1 MRNEYFEKAIESG
14 VGTICLLRTEGL
26 AFRKDFIDRYRFNF
40 SFRRIMY
47 LPVDANDVILNRF
60 WGSEDVIDFM
70 VVDNN
75 TILFRTNTPPV
86 NVMEYFIICWA
97 SIEPETPSV
106 FMYLDN
112 NTGRIGDI
120 SCIDGRV
127 ESHSLLPDTEPT
139 DERYNTTKDMIIKEM
154 STLPSNF
161 VELES
166 IKNIIVTIN
175 SNIRADVTM
184 ITNHILRYLLK
195 NGKMLDLSVISSEV
209 LLFTITPEFNLTNF
223 KDALKEALSL
233 FGIQLGVSSIRLEIY
248 NNIGNRITSVHEVT
262 RDEE

>member
-26 AFRKDFIDRYRFNF
+26 AFMKEFIDRYRFNF

-47 LPVDANDVILNRF
+47 LPVDASDVIMNRF

-70 VVDNN
+70 VIDNN

-86 NVMEYFIICWA
+86 NVMEYFIIYWA

-120 SCIDGRV
+120 SCNDGRV
-127 ESHSLLPDTEPT
+127 ESRSLLPDTETT
-139 DERYNTTKDMIIKEM
+139 DERYNAAKDIIIKEM
-154 STLPSNF
+154 SELPSNF

-166 IKNIIVTIN
+166 IKNVMMTIN
-175 SNIRADVTM
+175 SSIGADVAG
-184 ITNHILRYLLK
+184 ITNYILRYLLN
-195 NGKMLDLSVISSEV
+195 NGKLLNLSVVGSE
-209 LLFTITPEFNLTNF
+209 LIIFTITPEFNLTNF
-223 KDALKEALSL
+223 KDYLKESLSL
-233 FGIQLGVSSIRLEIY
+233 FGIKLGVSSIRVEIY
-248 NNIGNRITSVHEVT
+248 NNIGNRITTVHEVT